1 MVSPFFFIKKK
12 KENTMNYQTIAAQS
26 LSTPDLLAML
36 IGKEKAQTLSHTSL
50 SVLFGMRANRQTA
63 VVCENQPHYAPAA
76 IISAAK
82 ELVMR
87 ALSEDAT
94 ENPIN
99 LNNPVQ
105 VKEYLKLLLGG
116 RQQEVFVVLFLDTQ
130 HRLIAAEE
138 LFHGTLTQTSVYP
151 REVVKRALMHNAA
164 AVLFAH
170 NHPSG
175 VAEPSQ
181 ADQLLTNVLKQA
193 LALVDVR
200 ALDHFIIGDE
210 SALSFAERGLI

>member
-1 MVSPFFFIKKK
+1 MS
-12 KENTMNYQTIAAQS
+12 YQDAATKR
-26 LSTPDLLAML
+26 LSNLDLLAIL
-36 IGKEKAQTLSHTSL
+36 IGQDKARGLSQKPL
-50 SVLFGMRANRQTA
+50 SVLFGMRMERQNTA
-63 VVCENQPHYAPAA
+63 VCENKPNYSPAA
-76 IISAAK
+76 TISAAK

-87 ALSEDAT
+87 ALSEDIT
-94 ENPIN
+94 QNPIN
-99 LNNPVQ
+99 LNNPVE
-105 VKEYLKLLLGG
+105 VKKYLKLLLGG

-164 AVLFAH
+164 AVLLAH
-170 NHPSG
+170 THPSG
-175 VAEPSQ
+175 LAEPSR
-181 ADQLLTNVLKQA
+181 ADQLLTNVLKEA
-193 LALVDVR
+193 LALVDVS

>member
-1 MVSPFFFIKKK
+1 M
-12 KENTMNYQTIAAQS
+12 TYQTIEAQS

-36 IGKEKAQTLSHTSL
+36 VGKDKAQALSHTSL
-50 SVLFGMRANRQTA
+50 SVLFGMRANRQTTA
-63 VVCENQPHYAPAA
+63 VCEKQPQYAPAS

-87 ALSEDAT
+87 ALSEDLT
-94 ENPIN
+94 QNPII

-130 HRLIAAEE
+130 HRLIAAEA

-164 AVLFAH
+164 AVMLAH

-175 VAEPSQ
+175 MSEPSQ
-181 ADQLLTNVLKQA
+181 ADRLLTDALKQA

-200 ALDHFIIGDE
+200 VLDHFIIGDE
-210 SALSFAERGLI
+210 SVLSFAEKGLI